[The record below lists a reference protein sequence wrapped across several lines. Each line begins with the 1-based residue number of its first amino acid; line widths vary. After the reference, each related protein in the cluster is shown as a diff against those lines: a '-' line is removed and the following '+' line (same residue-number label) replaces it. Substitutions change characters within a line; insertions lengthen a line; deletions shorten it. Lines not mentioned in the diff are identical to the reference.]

1 VVYHRMLEQYEQI
14 IMDLHV
20 GKLEFD
26 CESIE
31 IKGGSDFQ
39 FSTCGNA
46 RDSPFQ
52 RNPVSQQIEN

>member
-1 VVYHRMLEQYEQI
+1 MLEQYEQI